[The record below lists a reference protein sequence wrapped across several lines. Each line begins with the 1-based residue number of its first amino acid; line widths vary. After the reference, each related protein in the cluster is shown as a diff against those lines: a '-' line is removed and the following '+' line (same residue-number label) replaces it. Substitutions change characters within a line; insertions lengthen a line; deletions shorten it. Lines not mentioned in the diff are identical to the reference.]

1 MSDEDD
7 LKARENVRRL
17 DPNIWDRKNDDDD
30 IPTRENVP
38 KLSEHP
44 SFQQNADKAA
54 PNDKKEP
61 PKEFDANKDIDRNL
75 AFLDLTLKKI
85 RRDNLFDKISS
96 DKDFHLSD
104 EDAKYHLQEFEVKNN
119 LAVIIVSLDGIKF
132 KDGDIRLKYGE
143 MRQKIEEI
151 LAIAKQLFNNNDI
164 YKQWRK
170 DIKKIEKKAR
180 DQVYSHE
187 KQEYNEFTI
196 PYPQFLDYD
205 EDEKVLPT
213 IRNAIAAIRH
223 IYYRHQ
229 IVLKHDQWRR
239 QRVRFNLNTGKPI
252 IEDYKD
258 ENIFIRELQNEIS
271 EAYKL
276 SFLEPIMKEALSRI
290 AVKNQFHSMK
300 DKLCQLRDG
309 WDKVPRIEMLVKD
322 IYKMEGTPLQLA
334 VMEKWLVASML
345 RVSIPGLK
353 FDIVPYLWSKEG
365 TTKTYS
371 FAVLFGSDNVLEEN
385 IYTHTSKEQSEM
397 TYHGIMCVEIADPDN
412 ERTTG
417 GKRFKSDVTR
427 RSFRGRHAYARLEEM
442 KTERIT
448 YVPIITGNNP
458 KILYN
463 AFGNRRVIPMQ
474 ILGAIDVDLLWR
486 NKDQIIGEAVVK
498 AETAWK
504 DCGDRMRAKD
514 IKVDEI
520 PAWDIKVD
528 EIMLDDLELRSAA
541 ALLQKEATVDN
552 PYEDITA
559 DSLSWSCVKKWE
571 RRDGFTYFILSE
583 DLRQHLSINIG
594 YAWNSASQ
602 RISNAMTN
610 EPVLSMSEYQDWA
623 ATQRQAVEAY
633 PDIASKKEI
642 EWLDA
647 HPKLSHDIK
656 WEKKQIKRNG
666 KPLKGYRIDLE
677 GDNWEK
683 DLEILEKI
691 RENTGIVLSKK

>member
-1 MSDEDD
+1 MALGPDDIPERVARLCEDP
-7 LKARENVRRL
+7 RFQ
-17 DPNIWDRKNDDDD
+17 RKVDDDD
-30 IPTRENVP
+30 
-38 KLSEHP
+38 LSIRAERLD
-44 SFQQNADKAA
+44 DKFEQAQPA
-54 PNDKKEP
+54 QPAQPCDDTYD
-61 PKEFDANKDIDRNL
+61 EFDAKKNLDRNL
-75 AFLDLTLKKI
+75 AFLDLTLEKI
-85 RRDNLFDKISS
+85 RRDNLFDRVSS
-96 DKDFHLSD
+96 DKNFRLSD

-119 LAVIIVSLDGIKF
+119 LAVIIVSLDGIQY

-151 LAIAKQLFNNNDI
+151 QAIAKLLFKNNDI
-164 YKQWRK
+164 YKRWLK
-170 DIKKIEKKAR
+170 SIGKIEKKAR
-180 DQVYSHE
+180 KQLYELE

-205 EDEKVLPT
+205 ENEKIIPT
-213 IRNAIAAIRH
+213 VRNAIAAIRH
-223 IYYRHQ
+223 IYHRHQ

-239 QRVRFNLNTGKPI
+239 QRVRFSINTGKPI

-300 DKLCQLRDG
+300 DKLRQLKEG
-309 WDKVPRIEMLVKD
+309 WDGVERNEMLVKD

-345 RVSIPGLK
+345 RVSVPGLK

-474 ILGAIDVDLLWR
+474 LIGAIDVDLLWS

-498 AETAWK
+498 AEKAWK
-504 DCGDRMRAKD
+504 DCGDRMRAKG

-528 EIMLDDLELRSAA
+528 EIMLDDLELRAAA

-552 PYEDITA
+552 PYDDITA
-559 DSLSWSCVKKWE
+559 DSLSWSCVKLAE
-571 RRDGFTYFILSE
+571 RKNDATYYILSE
-583 DLRQHLSINIG
+583 DLRQHLSISIG
-594 YAWNSASQ
+594 YAWNTASQ
-602 RISNAMTN
+602 RISTAMTS
-610 EPVLSMSEYQDWA
+610 EPVLSMKEYRDWV
-623 ATQRQAVEAY
+623 ATQRQAEEAY
-633 PDIASKKEI
+633 SGTAGKKEI

-647 HPKLSHDIK
+647 HQELSHDIK
-656 WEKKQIKRNG
+656 WEHKLIKLNG
-666 KPLKGYRIDLE
+666 KSLRGYRIDLE
-677 GDNWEK
+677 GEDWKK

-691 RENTGIVLSKK
+691 REKNGMISH

>member
-1 MSDEDD
+1 MALGPDDIPERVARLCEDP
-7 LKARENVRRL
+7 RFQ
-17 DPNIWDRKNDDDD
+17 RKVDDDD
-30 IPTRENVP
+30 
-38 KLSEHP
+38 LSIRAERLDDK
-44 SFQQNADKAA
+44 FEQQAQPAQPCD
-54 PNDKKEP
+54 DTYD
-61 PKEFDANKDIDRNL
+61 EFDAKKNLDRNL
-75 AFLDLTLKKI
+75 AFLDLTLEKI
-85 RRDNLFDKISS
+85 RRDNLFDRVSS
-96 DKDFHLSD
+96 DKNFRLSD

-119 LAVIIVSLDGIKF
+119 LAVIIVSLDGIQY

-151 LAIAKQLFNNNDI
+151 QAIAKLLFKNNDI
-164 YKQWRK
+164 YKRWLK
-170 DIKKIEKKAR
+170 SIGKIEKKAR
-180 DQVYSHE
+180 KQLYEPE

-205 EDEKVLPT
+205 ENEKIIPT
-213 IRNAIAAIRH
+213 VRNAIAAIRH
-223 IYYRHQ
+223 IYHKHQ

-239 QRVRFNLNTGKPI
+239 QRVRFSINTGKPI

-300 DKLCQLRDG
+300 DKLRQLKEG
-309 WDKVPRIEMLVKD
+309 WDGVERNEMLVKD

-345 RVSIPGLK
+345 RVSVPGLK

-474 ILGAIDVDLLWR
+474 LLGAIDVDLLWS

-498 AETAWK
+498 AEKAWK
-504 DCGDRMRAKD
+504 DCGDRMRAKG

-528 EIMLDDLELRSAA
+528 EIMLDDLELRAAA

-552 PYEDITA
+552 PYDDITA
-559 DSLSWSCVKKWE
+559 DLLSWSCVKLAE
-571 RRDGFTYFILSE
+571 RKNDATYYILSE
-583 DLRQHLSINIG
+583 DLRQHLSISIG
-594 YAWNSASQ
+594 YAWNTASQ
-602 RISNAMTN
+602 RISTAMTS
-610 EPVLSMSEYQDWA
+610 EPVLSMKEYRDWV
-623 ATQRQAVEAY
+623 ATQRQAEEAY
-633 PDIASKKEI
+633 SGTAGKKEI

-647 HPKLSHDIK
+647 HQELSHDIK
-656 WEKKQIKRNG
+656 WEHKLIKLNG
-666 KPLKGYRIDLE
+666 KPLRGYRIDLE
-677 GDNWEK
+677 GEDWKK

-691 RENTGIVLSKK
+691 REKNGMIFTKK

>member
-1 MSDEDD
+1 M
-7 LKARENVRRL
+7 
-17 DPNIWDRKNDDDD
+17 
-30 IPTRENVP
+30 
-38 KLSEHP
+38 
-44 SFQQNADKAA
+44 
-54 PNDKKEP
+54 
-61 PKEFDANKDIDRNL
+61 

-85 RRDNLFDKISS
+85 RRDDSFDKVSS
-96 DKDFHLSD
+96 DKNLRLSD
-104 EDAKYHLQEFEVKNN
+104 DDAKYHLQEFEVKNN
-119 LAVIIVSLDGIKF
+119 LAVIIVSLDGIQF
-132 KDGDIRLKYGE
+132 KDGDIRLKHGE
-143 MRQKIEEI
+143 MRQKVEEV

-180 DQVYSHE
+180 DQLYSPE

-196 PYPQFLDYD
+196 PYPKFLDYD
-205 EDEKVLPT
+205 EHDKLLPT

-223 IYYRHQ
+223 IYYKHQ

-300 DKLCQLRDG
+300 DKLRQLKERWDG
-309 WDKVPRIEMLVKD
+309 VPRNEMLVKD
-322 IYKMEGTPLQLA
+322 IYKMEGTSLQLA

-345 RVSIPGLK
+345 RVYVPGLK

-474 ILGAIDVDLLWR
+474 LLSAIDVDLLWR
-486 NKDQIIGEAVVK
+486 NKDQIIGEACVK
-498 AETAWK
+498 AEKAWK
-504 DCGDRMRAKD
+504 DCGDRMRAKG
-514 IKVDEI
+514 INVDEI

-528 EIMLDDLELRSAA
+528 EIMLDDL
-541 ALLQKEATVDN
+541 
-552 PYEDITA
+552 
-559 DSLSWSCVKKWE
+559 
-571 RRDGFTYFILSE
+571 
-583 DLRQHLSINIG
+583 
-594 YAWNSASQ
+594 
-602 RISNAMTN
+602 
-610 EPVLSMSEYQDWA
+610 
-623 ATQRQAVEAY
+623 
-633 PDIASKKEI
+633 
-642 EWLDA
+642 
-647 HPKLSHDIK
+647 
-656 WEKKQIKRNG
+656 
-666 KPLKGYRIDLE
+666 
-677 GDNWEK
+677 
-683 DLEILEKI
+683 
-691 RENTGIVLSKK
+691 

>member
-1 MSDEDD
+1 MALGPDDIPERVARLCEDP
-7 LKARENVRRL
+7 RFQ
-17 DPNIWDRKNDDDD
+17 RKVDDDD
-30 IPTRENVP
+30 
-38 KLSEHP
+38 LSIRVERLD
-44 SFQQNADKAA
+44 DKSEQAQPA
-54 PNDKKEP
+54 QPAQPCDDTYD
-61 PKEFDANKDIDRNL
+61 EFDAKKNLDRNL
-75 AFLDLTLKKI
+75 AFLDLTLEKI
-85 RRDNLFDKISS
+85 RRDNLFDRVSS
-96 DKDFHLSD
+96 DKNFRLSD

-119 LAVIIVSLDGIKF
+119 LAVIIVSLDGIQY

-151 LAIAKQLFNNNDI
+151 QAIAKLLFKNNDI
-164 YKQWRK
+164 YKRWLK
-170 DIKKIEKKAR
+170 SIGKIEKKAR
-180 DQVYSHE
+180 KQLYELE

-205 EDEKVLPT
+205 ENEKIIPT
-213 IRNAIAAIRH
+213 VRNAIAAIRH
-223 IYYRHQ
+223 IYHRHQ

-239 QRVRFNLNTGKPI
+239 QRVRFSINTGKPI

-300 DKLCQLRDG
+300 DKLRQLKEVWDG
-309 WDKVPRIEMLVKD
+309 VERNEMLVKD

-345 RVSIPGLK
+345 RVSVPGLK

-442 KTERIT
+442 KTEQIT

-474 ILGAIDVDLLWR
+474 LIGAIDVDLLWS

-498 AETAWK
+498 AEKAWK
-504 DCGDRMRAKD
+504 DCGDRMRAKG

-528 EIMLDDLELRSAA
+528 EIMLDDLELRAAA

-552 PYEDITA
+552 PYDDITA
-559 DSLSWSCVKKWE
+559 DSLSWSCVKLAE
-571 RRDGFTYFILSE
+571 RKNDATYYILSE
-583 DLRQHLSINIG
+583 DLRQHLSISIG
-594 YAWNSASQ
+594 YAWNTASQ
-602 RISNAMTN
+602 RISTAMTS
-610 EPVLSMSEYQDWA
+610 EPVLSMKEYRDWV
-623 ATQRQAVEAY
+623 ATQRQAEEAY
-633 PDIASKKEI
+633 SGTAGKKEI

-647 HPKLSHDIK
+647 HQELSHDIK
-656 WEKKQIKRNG
+656 WEHKLIKLNG
-666 KPLKGYRIDLE
+666 KSLRGYRIDLE
-677 GDNWEK
+677 GEDWKK

-691 RENTGIVLSKK
+691 REKNGMILTKK